1 MPTSDQCAL
10 GPDGKLLDASE
21 IVWVNDPDDPMPIA
35 PIQQAGVDT
44 TALPPKSSVTHPF
57 FRGDPPPVVMIA
69 GSRRSARVP
78 QPSKRALDP
87 DNVERPDVSKRSRPR
102 ASRQKN
108 VVESDSDEHD
118 EDCVGDD
125 NRNGSTDTEPEGG
138 IETDIDSEVADIDLE
153 SIEEAYATTKAMGD
167 ADREVP
173 LYSCN
178 SLSFYMTDV
187 SYLPSR
193 RLQIGPSPIVRQI

>member
-1 MPTSDQCAL
+1 MPTSNQCAL

-21 IVWVNDPDDPMPIA
+21 IVWVNDPDDLMPIA

-57 FRGDPPPVVMIA
+57 FRGDPPPAVMIA

-78 QPSKRALDP
+78 RPSKRALDP
-87 DNVERPDVSKRSRPR
+87 DNVKRPDVSKRPRP
-102 ASRQKN
+102 SRQKK
-108 VVESDSDEHD
+108 VVESDSDGHD

-125 NRNGSTDTEPEGG
+125 NGNGTDTEGG
-138 IETDIDSEVADIDLE
+138 IETDVDSEVADIDLE

-167 ADREVP
+167 TDREVP

-178 SLSFYMTDV
+178 SLSFYITDV
-187 SYLPSR
+187 SYFPSR
-193 RLQIGPSPIVRQI
+193 RLQIGPSQIVRQI